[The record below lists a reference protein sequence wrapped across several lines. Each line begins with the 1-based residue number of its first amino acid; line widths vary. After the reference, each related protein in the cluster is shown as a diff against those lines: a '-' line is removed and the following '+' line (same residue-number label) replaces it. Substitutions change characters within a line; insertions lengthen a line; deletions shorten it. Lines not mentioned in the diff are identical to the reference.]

1 MTPEHGEILLRLARA
16 AIGAALERPRLG
28 VDNAPWLREPGASF
42 VTLMRHGE
50 LRGCIGS
57 LEPYRPLRE
66 DVEDNARMAA
76 FRDPRFPALTSRD
89 YASIEVEVAVL
100 SALTPVDLNDE
111 DDALAQLR
119 PGIDGIVFQYRH
131 HRSTFLPQVWEH
143 LPEPREFLAHLKKK
157 AGLPADFWDPLVSL
171 SRYTVYKWRERDLA
185 APRGRTS

>member
-1 MTPEHGEILLRLARA
+1 MTPGHGEILLRLARA

-28 VDNAPWLREPGASF
+28 VDDAPWLREPGASF

-66 DVEDNARMAA
+66 DVEDNACMAA

-185 APRGRTS
+185 ARRGRTS